1 MAKFDYVKW
10 VTENKYGKLQEIS
23 DIDLVQSN
31 FLQQGAN
38 IPGDLNNDGIVNLAD
53 LTLAIN
59 QNSGPGSQSTPTP
72 GAGSYSF
79 VQSNEFPSE
88 LQSQHPGFN
97 ALSWAQNFQS
107 TKVSPRVIQGGN
119 TCNFLKNQSNK
130 LFQKVNPMI
139 TAAMNAAGEETI
151 TSSTFNQLR
160 QSNKHYDRLVIK
172 VAMMQH
178 MMFQNSCPF

>member
-59 QNSGPGSQSTPTP
+59 QSSGPGS
-72 GAGSYSF
+72 
-79 VQSNEFPSE
+79 
-88 LQSQHPGFN
+88 
-97 ALSWAQNFQS
+97 
-107 TKVSPRVIQGGN
+107 
-119 TCNFLKNQSNK
+119 
-130 LFQKVNPMI
+130 
-139 TAAMNAAGEETI
+139 
-151 TSSTFNQLR
+151 
-160 QSNKHYDRLVIK
+160 
-172 VAMMQH
+172 
-178 MMFQNSCPF
+178 

>member
-88 LQSQHPGFN
+88 LQSQHPGFD
-97 ALSWAQNFQS
+97 ALSWAQNFQE
-107 TKVSPRVIQGGN
+107 TKVVPRAN
-119 TCNFLKNQSNK
+119 FCNFLKNQKNK
-130 LFQKVNPMI
+130 LVAKTNPMT
-139 TAAMNAAGEETI
+139 TAAMNGAGENVLT
-151 TSSTFNQLR
+151 TSTHNQLR
-160 QSNKHYDRLVIK
+160 QSNKHYDRLVTK
-172 VAMMQH
+172 VGMMQ
-178 MMFQNSCPF
+178 MMRFKNGCPSN